1 MARNL
6 RIAIVGGGIGGLTAA
21 AALRARGFEID
32 VYERASTLSEV
43 GAGIQ
48 IGPNGVRVL
57 HAMGLK
63 EQLDRFACSTP
74 NFVSLTFDTAR
85 YRLTE
90 PLSSTSIVKY
100 GVPYLTMHRGD
111 LYDALAQDIPARHIH
126 PEMICT
132 GAETRGAV
140 AVARFT
146 HGVEI
151 EADVVIG
158 ADGVRSAVRES
169 LFGKDAPRYTGQ
181 TCFRAMVPM
190 EVVPAR
196 VGPDG
201 VNMRVDN
208 VGWIGPKG
216 HVICYPIRAGKV
228 LNLFC
233 GFVNDAWAE
242 ESWTVPTS
250 QEEMQKVFEGWSPIL
265 LDILKHSEAG
275 FKWGLHD
282 RDPMPQ
288 WTIGRATL
296 LGDAAHP
303 MMPTLAQGGCM
314 AIEDGWSIARCI
326 ADNADDIPRAL
337 ALYEEE
343 RRPRTS
349 RVQLQARQ
357 QFLNNK
363 MTPAPPPISREWI
376 FSWDATTGRDYQ
388 AA

>member
-1 MARNL
+1 MTRKL

-21 AALRARGFEID
+21 AALRARGYEID
-32 VYERASTLSEV
+32 VYERASALAEV

-57 HAMGLK
+57 HAMGFK
-63 EQLDRFACSTP
+63 PQLDAFACSTP
-74 NFVSLTFDTAR
+74 KFVSLAFDTAR
-85 YRLTE
+85 YRLKE
-90 PLSSTSIVKY
+90 SLSETSIARY
-100 GVPYLTMHRGD
+100 GVPYLTMHRAD
-111 LYDALAQDIPARHIH
+111 LYGALVTDVPDANVHQEEACI
-126 PEMICT
+126 
-132 GAETRGAV
+132 GAETRGRIAV
-140 AVARFT
+140 AKFAS
-146 HGVEI
+146 GKEI
-151 EADVVIG
+151 EADIVIG

-190 EVVPAR
+190 DVVPDA

-201 VNMRVDN
+201 VNMHVDN

-216 HVICYPIRAGKV
+216 HVICYPIRAGKM

-233 GFVNDAWAE
+233 GYVNDAWTE

-250 QEEMQKVFEGWSPIL
+250 QDEMQQVFEGWSPIL
-265 LDILKHSEAG
+265 LEILSHSEAG

-282 RDPMPQ
+282 RDPMAQ
-288 WTIGRATL
+288 WTKGHVTL

-326 ADNADDIPRAL
+326 DEHQDNPSAAL
-337 ALYEEE
+337 MAYEAE

-363 MTPAPPPISREWI
+363 MNPAPPPISREWI
-376 FSWDATTGRDYQ
+376 FSWDATTGRDH